1 MKKDG
6 LTAKKNGAFRNMKLG
21 SRIIL
26 AVGALLLPAILIFAG
41 IVLRRID
48 ADATASI
55 EALRVSETERIRSD
69 LRGYV
74 DIAWRIL
81 SDKYEQSTQTE
92 SIIQSYGDQLRSVVD
107 IAENIVRQ
115 IMKSAE
121 EGQFSREEAKRQAM
135 IALRALRFD
144 DGLGYV
150 WVNDTS
156 LPYPSFLMHPT
167 QPELEGVLMKG
178 PDFDKAMGSEKNI
191 GKSILEACALDGE
204 GFVQYLWSKP
214 TRDGLIPDIPKLS
227 YVRSIKEW
235 GWIIGTGVYVD
246 DAREYA
252 VRQALDII
260 ANIRYAG
267 GAGYFWVTD
276 THRPNPRPVIH
287 PTLDAAENELP
298 GITPDDKY
306 YDTARKLVEEVGVQA
321 ANVCEAN
328 GEGFVQYLWP
338 RIGADGALE
347 LAPKETFVRL
357 FEPLQW
363 IIGTGV
369 HLDDV
374 DRAVALRQAE
384 SKRQRDIV
392 LRGTLF
398 AALLLVA
405 LAFVLLYFVVRGIV
419 RPIVQLTAAAD
430 MVASG
435 DMETPLPDSGPSEI
449 RSLSRSFNRMTEE
462 LKERMTALRESEG
475 RFRRLAENSPD
486 MIFRISLRD
495 GRYEYISPAVTRL
508 LGYSQEEAYTTP
520 FFARKIIPP
529 DFEHF
534 FESAWEDLQRLEA
547 PPTFEF
553 KVLAKSGEEFWVYQ
567 RNVLV
572 CGDDGEPVALEGLVT
587 DISDRKAAEAALDN
601 YREHLEELVRDRTA
615 ELRIAKEAAEQANRT
630 KSAFLANMS
639 HEIRTPLNAVLGFAS
654 ILERDGGLSETQ
666 TDQVRTINRSGRH
679 LLKLINDILDMSRIE
694 SGQLELS
701 VTEFC
706 LRDLLD
712 DMETMFRSR
721 TDAKGLHFVMERMES
736 VPRYAAGDEAKL
748 RQILFNLL
756 GNAVKFT
763 KTGGIAVRARA
774 DKEHDAEDTVRF
786 LVEIEDTGPGIP
798 EKDLEH
804 IFDAFRQSE
813 AGRDAGG
820 TGLGLSISKRL
831 AELMGGSLTVQS
843 KIGTG
848 TCFTLSVPLHT
859 ATSGHRTAKM
869 DRQDIVGLDTGDAF
883 FRILIVDDVKE
894 NRDVLRAML
903 SPDRNAGSATMFRGR
918 TSAFE
923 LREAVNGEEALS
935 IFEEWFPHVVL
946 MDMRMPVMDGYE
958 ATRRI
963 KSVPGRG
970 SVPVIAITA
979 SAFEDDRDAVL
990 KAGVDRYIR
999 KPLRAEELFETLGD
1013 VLGLPVLRG
1022 GDSAKASGSKGTL
1035 PTEEEMKALPGEL
1048 LAAMHEAV
1056 ENGDI
1061 AGLDELIVKTREIDA
1076 GIAEKL
1082 RTLARRYDYET
1093 LSRLLKNGERG

>member
-92 SIIQSYGDQLRSVVD
+92 SIIQSYGEQLRSVVD

-167 QPELEGVLMKG
+167 QPELDGVSMKG

-328 GEGFVQYLWP
+328 GEGFVRYLWP

-384 SKRQRDIV
+384 SKRQRNIV

-398 AALLLVA
+398 AALLLSA

-435 DMETPLPDSGPSEI
+435 DMDSPLSETGPREI
-449 RSLSRSFNRMTEE
+449 RSLSRSFNRMTKE
-462 LKERMTALRESEG
+462 LKEQMSALRESEE

-486 MIFRISLRD
+486 LIFRISLRD
-495 GRYEYISPAVTRL
+495 GRYEYISPAITRL
-508 LGYSQEEAYTTP
+508 FGYDRDEVYSNPLFIRQ
-520 FFARKIIPP
+520 IIHP
-529 DFEHF
+529 DFADTF
-534 FESAWEDLQRLEA
+534 NNARQRLLQGA
-547 PPTFEF
+547 QSVTFEYKAF
-553 KVLAKSGEEFWVYQ
+553 GKSGEEHWMHQ

-572 CGDDGEPVALEGLVT
+572 FGDEGRPVALEAIVS
-587 DISDRKAAEAALDN
+587 DITARKTAEEALDS
-601 YREHLEELVRDRTA
+601 YREHLEEQVRERTA
-615 ELRIAKEAAEQANRT
+615 ELKVAKEAAEQANRT

-654 ILERDGGLSETQ
+654 ILERDGGLSEAQ

-694 SGQLELS
+694 SGQLDLS

-721 TDAKGLHFVMERMES
+721 TDAKGLHFTMERMES

-763 KTGGIAVRARA
+763 KTGGVAVRARA
-774 DKEHDAEDTVRF
+774 DKENEAEDAVRL

-831 AELMGGSLTVQS
+831 AELMGGSLAVRS
-843 KIGTG
+843 RVGKGS
-848 TCFTLSVPLHT
+848 CFTLSLPLKT
-859 ATSGHRTAKM
+859 ATSGLHSTKAAR
-869 DRQDIVGLDTGDAF
+869 RNIVGLETGNAA

-903 SPDRNAGSATMFRGR
+903 SPDHARRSGDSP
-918 TSAFE
+918 FE
-923 LREAVNGEEALS
+923 LREAANGEEALS
-935 IFEEWFPHVVL
+935 IFNEWFPHVVL

-963 KSVPGRG
+963 KSTPGRG
-970 SVPVIAITA
+970 SVPVVAITA
-979 SAFEDDRDAVL
+979 SAFDDDRDAVL
-990 KAGVDRYIR
+990 AAGVDGYIR
-999 KPLRAEELFETLGD
+999 KPLRPEELFETLGA
-1013 VLGLPVLRG
+1013 VLGLPLIRNG
-1022 GDSAKASGSKGTL
+1022 NTFGASGD
-1035 PTEEEMKALPGEL
+1035 EETPLTGERMGALPEEL
-1048 LAAMHEAV
+1048 IAAMLEAV

-1061 AGLDELIVKTREIDA
+1061 AVLDALIARADGIDA
-1076 GIAEKL
+1076 EVGEKL
-1082 RTLARRYDYET
+1082 RALAKRYDYET
-1093 LSRLLKNGERG
+1093 LSRLLKCGERD

>member
-1 MKKDG
+1 MKNFD
-6 LTAKKNGAFRNMKLG
+6 APSSKNTQLPGTKLG
-21 SRIIL
+21 TRIVSAVGCLLMLAIIL
-26 AVGALLLPAILIFAG
+26 FAG
-41 IVLRRID
+41 ILLRQIESD
-48 ADATASI
+48 GKAAI
-55 EALRVSETERIRSD
+55 EAYRISEIERLKKD
-69 LRGYV
+69 LRGQV
-74 DIAWRIL
+74 DMAYRIL
-81 SDKYEQSTQTE
+81 VDTYEKSTQTE
-92 SIIQSYGDQLRSVVD
+92 YIVHTYGEQLRSVVD
-107 IAENIVRQ
+107 IAENLVRQ
-115 IMKSAE
+115 IMNAAE
-121 EGQFSREEAKRQAM
+121 ETQLSLEEAQRQAM
-135 IALRALRFD
+135 KALRALRFD

-150 WVNDTS
+150 WVNDASTPFPV
-156 LPYPSFLMHPT
+156 LLMHPT
-167 QPELEGVLMKG
+167 LPELDGVSMNA
-178 PDFDKAMGSEKNI
+178 PFFDKALGSEKNI
-191 GKSILEACALDGE
+191 GKAISDVCAQYGE
-204 GFVQYLWSKP
+204 GFVEYLWPKP
-214 TRDGLIPDIPKLS
+214 TAEGLLPDMPKLS
-227 YVRSIKEW
+227 YVRQIKEW
-235 GWIIGTGVYVD
+235 GWVIGTGVYVD
-246 DAREYA
+246 EARKNA
-252 VRQALDII
+252 IGQALEII
-260 ANIRYAG
+260 GNMRYADG
-267 GAGYFWVTD
+267 EGYFWIND
-276 THRPNPRPVIH
+276 TSRPYPKMIMHPQLSGTTMDAPRFNVALEGERH
-287 PTLDAAENELP
+287 LSTLILDISEQY
-298 GITPDDKY
+298 G
-306 YDTARKLVEEVGVQA
+306 G
-321 ANVCEAN
+321 
-328 GEGFVQYLWP
+328 GFVEYMWP
-338 RIGADGALE
+338 KPTTTEFL
-347 LAPKETFVRL
+347 PKISYVRL
-357 FEPLQW
+357 FEPLNW
-363 IIGTGV
+363 VLGTGV
-369 HLDDV
+369 YLDEIEKTIAS
-374 DRAVALRQAE
+374 RKNESEKQLASILRSLIMVA
-384 SKRQRDIV
+384 IV
-392 LRGTLF
+392 LFLAAF
-398 AALLLVA
+398 ALLYL
-405 LAFVLLYFVVRGIV
+405 VVRGIV

-435 DMETPLPDSGPSEI
+435 EMDTPLPDSGPREI
-449 RSLSRSFNRMTEE
+449 RSLSRSFNKMTEE

-486 MIFRISLRD
+486 LIFRISLRD

-508 LGYSQEEAYTTP
+508 LGYSQEEAYATP
-520 FFARKIIPP
+520 FFARKIIHP
-529 DFEHF
+529 DFNQF
-534 FESAWEDLQRLEA
+534 FERAWEDLQRREA

-553 KVLAKSGEEFWVYQ
+553 KVLAKSGEEFWMYQ
-567 RNVLV
+567 RNVLI
-572 CGDDGEPVALEGLVT
+572 CGDNGEPIALEGLVT
-587 DISDRKAAEAALDN
+587 DITDRKAAEAALDN

-615 ELRIAKEAAEQANRT
+615 ELQIAKEAAEQANRT

-654 ILERDGGLSETQ
+654 ILERDGGLSEEQ
-666 TDQVRTINRSGRH
+666 ADQVRTINRSGRH

-701 VTEFC
+701 VAEFC

-721 TDAKGLHFVMERMES
+721 TDAKGLHFVMERQES

-774 DKEHDAEDTVRF
+774 DEDDAQDAVRL

-798 EKDLEH
+798 AKDLEH

-843 KIGTG
+843 MIGTG
-848 TCFTLSVPLHT
+848 TRFTLSLPLQT
-859 ATSGHRTAKM
+859 ATSGHRTAKT
-869 DRQDIVGLDTGDAF
+869 DRQDIVVGLETGDAS

-903 SPDRNAGSATMFRGR
+903 SPDRNSLNAASATMRQGR
-918 TSAFE
+918 TPAFE

-963 KSVPGRG
+963 KAIPGRE
-970 SVPVIAITA
+970 SVPVVAITA

-999 KPLRAEELFETLGD
+999 KPLRPEELFETLGD
-1013 VLGLPVLRG
+1013 VLGLPVIRG
-1022 GDSAKASGSKGTL
+1022 DVSAKASGRESTL
-1035 PTEEEMKALPGEL
+1035 PTEEEMKTLPGEL

-1061 AGLDELIVKTREIDA
+1061 SGLDELIVRAREIDA
-1076 GIAEKL
+1076 EIAEKL
-1082 RTLARRYDYET
+1082 RTLAKRYDYET

>member
-1 MKKDG
+1 
-6 LTAKKNGAFRNMKLG
+6 
-21 SRIIL
+21 
-26 AVGALLLPAILIFAG
+26 
-41 IVLRRID
+41 
-48 ADATASI
+48 
-55 EALRVSETERIRSD
+55 
-69 LRGYV
+69 
-74 DIAWRIL
+74 
-81 SDKYEQSTQTE
+81 
-92 SIIQSYGDQLRSVVD
+92 
-107 IAENIVRQ
+107 
-115 IMKSAE
+115 
-121 EGQFSREEAKRQAM
+121 
-135 IALRALRFD
+135 
-144 DGLGYV
+144 
-150 WVNDTS
+150 
-156 LPYPSFLMHPT
+156 
-167 QPELEGVLMKG
+167 
-178 PDFDKAMGSEKNI
+178 
-191 GKSILEACALDGE
+191 
-204 GFVQYLWSKP
+204 
-214 TRDGLIPDIPKLS
+214 
-227 YVRSIKEW
+227 
-235 GWIIGTGVYVD
+235 D
-246 DAREYA
+246 DARQYA

-267 GAGYFWVTD
+267 GKGYFWITD

-287 PTLDAAENELP
+287 PTLDAAGHELP
-298 GITPDDKY
+298 GITPDNKH
-306 YDTARKLVEEVGVQA
+306 YDTARKLVEEIGIKA
-321 ANVCEAN
+321 ADVCEAN

-338 RIGADGALE
+338 RIGGNGTLE

-374 DRAVALRQAE
+374 DSAVALRQAE
-384 SKRQRDIV
+384 SKRQRNIV
-392 LRGTLF
+392 LRGAMF
-398 AALLLVA
+398 SALLLSA

-435 DMETPLPDSGPSEI
+435 DMDTPLPDSGPREI

-462 LKERMTALRESEG
+462 LKERMTALSESEG

-486 MIFRISLRD
+486 LIFRISLRD

-508 LGYSQEEAYTTP
+508 LGYSQEEAYATP
-520 FFARKIIPP
+520 FFARKIIHP
-529 DFEHF
+529 DFNQF
-534 FESAWEDLQRLEA
+534 FERAWEDLQRREA

-553 KVLAKSGEEFWVYQ
+553 KALAKSGEEFWMYQ
-567 RNVLV
+567 RNVLI
-572 CGDDGEPVALEGLVT
+572 CGEDGEPVALEGLVT
-587 DISDRKAAEAALDN
+587 DITDRKAAEAALEN

-654 ILERDGGLSETQ
+654 ILERDGGLSEAQ

-721 TDAKGLHFVMERMES
+721 TDAKGLHFVMERQES

-763 KTGGIAVRARA
+763 KTGGIALRARA
-774 DKEHDAEDTVRF
+774 DEDDAQDAVRL

-831 AELMGGSLTVQS
+831 SELMGGSLTVQS
-843 KIGTG
+843 TIGTG
-848 TCFTLSVPLHT
+848 TLFTLSVPLQT

-869 DRQDIVGLDTGDAF
+869 DRQDIVYLETGDAS

-903 SPDRNAGSATMFRGR
+903 SPDRNSLNAGSATMCRGR
-918 TSAFE
+918 TPAFE
-923 LREAVNGEEALS
+923 LREAVNGEEVLS

-963 KSVPGRG
+963 KAIPGRG

-979 SAFEDDRDAVL
+979 
-990 KAGVDRYIR
+990 
-999 KPLRAEELFETLGD
+999 
-1013 VLGLPVLRG
+1013 
-1022 GDSAKASGSKGTL
+1022 
-1035 PTEEEMKALPGEL
+1035 
-1048 LAAMHEAV
+1048 
-1056 ENGDI
+1056 
-1061 AGLDELIVKTREIDA
+1061 
-1076 GIAEKL
+1076 
-1082 RTLARRYDYET
+1082 
-1093 LSRLLKNGERG
+1093 